1 VPPFC
6 LFMYVAGRGGQQ
18 FFTCCPA
25 GYIAFIWSHVTT
37 NQPITFG
44 VHPIYITKVIISGHQ
59 KFDVRAQ
66 KDILFLIIENNAN
79 VTMPLNVFF
88 LLLVICYTFMNTY
101 SYTDVRIMAPIFDSL
116 ISVSLCDISSKLF
129 SSRLV

>member
-1 VPPFC
+1 
-6 LFMYVAGRGGQQ
+6 M
-18 FFTCCPA
+18 
-25 GYIAFIWSHVTT
+25 TT

-66 KDILFLIIENNAN
+66 KGILFLIIENNAN

-101 SYTDVRIMAPIFDSL
+101 SYTDVRIMAPIFDSP